1 MSQQLSVDQTP
12 DGWDRVVLDY
22 EQAVEA
28 LTGQFVER
36 ALDMAG
42 VGRGYRVLDVAAG
55 PGVMTFAAA
64 GKGADVLGTDFAP
77 KMVDRLR
84 QRVADSVVSNV
95 NVQVMDGQALE
106 APDAS
111 FDTVCSNFGVIFFPD
126 PDQGFREMYRV
137 LKPGCTAV
145 VSAWSWAE
153 RFEPLQLMMGAVRH
167 VIPDSTPA
175 SPPVWMRFQDPEALR
190 QSIQQAGFAKTE
202 VVTLPGV
209 WSFPSVG
216 WLRKNLLGVA
226 PAIQALFTRFTE
238 EQRGRILDKM
248 GETLTERFG
257 AAPPSLSVEA
267 HIGLGT
273 KE

>member
-55 PGVMTFAAA
+55 PGGMTFAAA
-64 GKGADVLGTDFAP
+64 GKGTDVLGTDFAP

-126 PDQGFREMYRV
+126 PD
-137 LKPGCTAV
+137 
-145 VSAWSWAE
+145 
-153 RFEPLQLMMGAVRH
+153 
-167 VIPDSTPA
+167 
-175 SPPVWMRFQDPEALR
+175 
-190 QSIQQAGFAKTE
+190 
-202 VVTLPGV
+202 
-209 WSFPSVG
+209 
-216 WLRKNLLGVA
+216 
-226 PAIQALFTRFTE
+226 
-238 EQRGRILDKM
+238 
-248 GETLTERFG
+248 
-257 AAPPSLSVEA
+257 
-267 HIGLGT
+267 
-273 KE
+273 